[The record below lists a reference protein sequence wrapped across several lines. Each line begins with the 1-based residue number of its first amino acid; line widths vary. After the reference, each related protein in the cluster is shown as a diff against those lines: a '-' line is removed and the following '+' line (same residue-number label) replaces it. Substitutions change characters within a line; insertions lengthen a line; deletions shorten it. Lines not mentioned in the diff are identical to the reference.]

1 MNRNDYEHS
10 RPLDVHRWSDHPEV
24 NAFVDDIFNTYFK
37 QKTNIRKKHLKVIL
51 LDLYVAWRD
60 DPSLTIGVAMSPKAY
75 KAGKS
80 RYNSLNIKRTTIDI
94 VNKLKELELIN
105 FIKGERFSQRFSYV
119 SRISASDKLIK
130 KFQDAAFFEFA
141 VGHHEG
147 KETIILKDENKEEIE
162 YEDDTN
168 TRRMRKQLIAY
179 NKLLEKSFIDIQKYD
194 VPRIFI
200 KSKRRRKSN
209 KPKYVNIS
217 HHHKFVRRVFNNNS
231 FDEGGRFYGGW
242 WQRIDSKI
250 RKDIRINK
258 IATVEIDYSAIH
270 VIMLYALMG
279 VDYWS
284 HFTKDPYD
292 INIQFVNDPEHS
304 RTIIKSF
311 LLLAINANNKTS
323 LFKAFRNEHDYESM
337 PYEFTDERLSKILDD
352 IKKEHHLVAHKICS
366 GEGIILMNYDSMIV
380 EHILDDFIKRD
391 TPILTV
397 HDSFVVQLGEENRL
411 HELMKET
418 FERLMKVNK
427 VKVKYN
433 KNMTKQDLYSSRH
446 LDYEYFINL
455 FFNLIKGNPTKGY
468 LRRMEKHNQYYNN
481 IINI

>member
-10 RPLDVHRWSDHPEV
+10 RPLDVHRWSEHPEV

-37 QKTNIRKKHLKVIL
+37 LKTNIRKKHLKVVL
-51 LDLYVAWRD
+51 LDLYIAWRD
-60 DPSLTIGVAMSPKAY
+60 DPTLTIGVAMSPKAY

-80 RYNSLNIKRTTIDI
+80 RNNSLNIKRTTIDI
-94 VNKLKELELIN
+94 VKELEQN
-105 FIKGERFSQRFSYV
+105 EFIRLLGGKRISTQIGYV
-119 SRISASDKLIK
+119 SRIWASDKLIK

-147 KETIILKDENKEEIE
+147 KETIILRDSDKNEI
-162 YEDDTN
+162 DTYIDN
-168 TRRMRKQLIAY
+168 TNVKRMRLQLTKY

-194 VPRIFI
+194 VPRILI
-200 KSKRRRKSN
+200 KPKRRRRSDE
-209 KPKYVNIS
+209 PKYVNIS
-217 HHHKFVRRVFNNNS
+217 HHDKFVRRVFNNSS

-242 WQRIDSKI
+242 WQRIDGKI
-250 RKDIRINK
+250 RKDIRINN

-279 VDYWS
+279 IDYWS
-284 HFTKDPYD
+284 NFTKDPYD

-311 LLLAINANNKTS
+311 LLLAINANNETS

-337 PYEFTDERLSKILDD
+337 PYEFTNERLSKILDD
-352 IKKEHHLVAHKICS
+352 IKEEHHPIAHKICS
-366 GEGIILMNYDSMIV
+366 GEGIKLMNYDSMIV
-380 EHILDDFIKRD
+380 EHILDNFIKRD

-411 HELMKET
+411 HELMKEA
-418 FERLMKVNK
+418 FERVMKVNK
-427 VKVKYN
+427 A
-433 KNMTKQDLYSSRH
+433 
-446 LDYEYFINL
+446 
-455 FFNLIKGNPTKGY
+455 
-468 LRRMEKHNQYYNN
+468 
-481 IINI
+481 

>member
-37 QKTNIRKKHLKVIL
+37 KKTGIRKKHLKVVL
-51 LDLYVAWRD
+51 LDLYVAWKN
-60 DPSLTIGVAMSPKAY
+60 DPTLSIGVAMSPKAY

-80 RYNSLNIKRTTIDI
+80 RNNSLNIKRTTIDI
-94 VNKLKELELIN
+94 VKELEQN
-105 FIKGERFSQRFSYV
+105 EFIRLLGGKRISTQIGYV
-119 SRISASDKLIK
+119 SRIWASDKLIK
-130 KFQDAAFFEFA
+130 KFQDATFFEFA
-141 VGHHEG
+141 LGHHEG
-147 KETIILKDENKEEIE
+147 KETIILRDSDKNEI
-162 YEDDTN
+162 DTYIDN
-168 TRRMRKQLIAY
+168 TNVKRMRLQLTKY

-194 VPRIFI
+194 VPRILI
-200 KSKRRRKSN
+200 KPKRRRRSDE
-209 KPKYVNIS
+209 PKYVNIS
-217 HHHKFVRRVFNNNS
+217 HHDKFVRRVFNNSS

-242 WQRIDSKI
+242 WQRIDGKI
-250 RKDIRINK
+250 RKDIRINN

-279 VDYWS
+279 IDYWS
-284 HFTKDPYD
+284 NFTKDPYD

-311 LLLAINANNKTS
+311 LLLAINANNENS

-337 PYEFTDERLSKILDD
+337 PYEFTDERLSKILDE
-352 IKKEHHLVAHKICS
+352 IKKEHHPIAHKICS
-366 GEGIILMNYDSMIV
+366 GEGIKLMNYDSMIV

-391 TPILTV
+391 TAILSV

-411 HELMKET
+411 HELMQEA
-418 FERLMKVNK
+418 FDRVMKVNK

-433 KNMTKQDLYSSRH
+433 KNMTKQDLYSSRS
-446 LDYEYFINL
+446 LDCDYFIDMFYNL
-455 FFNLIKGNPTKGY
+455 TKGSPTNGY
-468 LRRMEKHNQYYNN
+468 KRRMERHNQYYNRRN
-481 IINI
+481 I